1 MFDQDKI
8 TETAIN
14 LARDYAT
21 ANMQVM
27 KTTIEQFEK
36 TMDAL
41 IKQSVSAQD
50 EGTKLFVDWWSR
62 VKQGQQQYYN
72 IMEDSLKNIE
82 NLFGKPDSKKPAR
95 PK

>member
-1 MFDQDKI
+1 MERVIKMFDQDKI
-8 TETAIN
+8 TQTAIN

-41 IKQSVSAQD
+41 IKQNASAQD
-50 EGTKLFVDWWSR
+50 EATKLFVDWWSR
-62 VKQGQQQYYN
+62 AKQGQQNYYN
-72 IMEDSLKNIE
+72 MMKDGLKNLE
-82 NLFGKPDSKKPAR
+82 NLFGTK
-95 PK
+95 